1 VLGQGQRER
10 ARSVQVLAGA
20 VPEDERPGRPGGVP
34 AEAPV
39 QRVRQPHQVVE
50 ARRGERGRSRHD
62 FRSGGRRFRSRPRRA
77 PAPAATA
84 AAAAT
89 GTGETAQP
97 QSDQTVQPEGQ
108 TADQG
113 HDHRWRW
120 RWG

>member
-1 VLGQGQRER
+1 VLGQGQHER

-20 VPEDERPGRPGGVP
+20 VPEDERAGRPGGVP

-50 ARRGERGRSRHD
+50 ARRGERGSRHD
-62 FRSGGRRFRSRPRRA
+62 FRSGGRRFRPRPRRA
-77 PAPAATA
+77 TAAA

-97 QSDQTVQPEGQ
+97 QPDQTVQPEGQ
-108 TADQG
+108 TTDQG

-120 RWG
+120 RRG